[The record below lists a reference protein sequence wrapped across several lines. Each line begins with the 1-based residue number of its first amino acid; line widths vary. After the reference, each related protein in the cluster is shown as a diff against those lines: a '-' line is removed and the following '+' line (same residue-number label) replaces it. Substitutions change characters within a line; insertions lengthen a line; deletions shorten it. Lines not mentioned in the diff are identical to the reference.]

1 MKNFDTDIELLH
13 ALLQIPCPSG
23 REERMAAFVCE
34 YINGLGLAAQN
45 DAQGNV
51 WTLIPGRDA
60 DSGAVAMASHMDEI
74 AMVVHAIESDGTLRV
89 QRSGGLH
96 PWKLGECPVVLVGD
110 GDSLVPAHL
119 SFGSG
124 HTNDPEDP
132 IAQFASGAR
141 GLQWSH
147 CHLITGLTPEQL
159 RARGVRVGT
168 CAVPDSAVRG
178 PHLLGPEDD
187 PLVSAWILDNRG
199 GTLTLLRLLER
210 IQRDGLQPARPL
222 YLCFMVQEEGGLL
235 GAKGWAHRN
244 PVETFIA
251 VDSSPIPRGS
261 QLALDGRPATWSKD
275 SGAHFHQGLIG
286 ELSRATARAGSELQY
301 AVYGAAASDAT
312 GVLQAGMAPRAA
324 TIGYPRANSHGY
336 EVCRLSVFGQ
346 LTNALFAYVEDLD

>member
-1 MKNFDTDIELLH
+1 MNTLETDVELLR
-13 ALLQIPCPSG
+13 ALLHIPCPSG
-23 REERMAAFVCE
+23 REERMADFICA
-34 YINGLGLAAQN
+34 YIDQIGFTPHR
-45 DAQGNV
+45 DAQGNA
-51 WTLIPGRDA
+51 WTLVPGRDA
-60 DSGAVAMASHMDEI
+60 EAGPVALASHMDEI
-74 AMVVHAIESDGTLRV
+74 AMVVHAIEADGTLRV

-124 HTNDPEDP
+124 HTNDPDDP

-178 PHLLGPEDD
+178 PHLLGPAED

-199 GTLTLLRLLER
+199 GTLTLLRLLEK
-210 IQRDGLQPARPL
+210 IQRSGLQPARPL

-244 PVETFIA
+244 AVETFIA
-251 VDSSPIPRGS
+251 VDSSPIPRGA

-286 ELSRATARAGSELQY
+286 ELASATERAGSELQY

-312 GVLQAGMAPRAA
+312 GVLQAGLAPRAA

-336 EVCRLSVFGQ
+336 EVCRLSVFGH
-346 LTNALFAYVEDLD
+346 LVNALFAYVEDLA